1 VATKLSYMRL
11 LVLLGPLLGCFVIL
25 TGCTVNVQ
33 GRKRPLVRYE
43 PIQGELELVAE
54 TRTDSQRT
62 GGAERRSKAYAF
74 EERVKL
80 RTQGDVYHPKL
91 LAYAFALGPAL
102 TQQSLSVDDDS
113 GRADGCLNDYSLSVQ
128 LLQAKPYPIAFHTG
142 KSEGLVPRQFLGA
155 LKTESENTGASLAI
169 RSEDWPM
176 QFQYSTGRIRQDA
189 LAPIASDSFVRDDER
204 FTYSVDHDFSRL
216 SHLRFEFNKNK
227 IVNLSTVGTATIIQD
242 DRYNALHDW
251 VFGSE
256 EQHRLDSLFEFLDKS
271 GTSNLDQTRWD
282 ERLKL
287 RHTSNFQTHYS
298 FGLTDGRRET
308 SRSTQLRGR
317 AGFEHWLY
325 ESLITSGHIFG
336 SDSDIGNDAHR
347 SEKGGLLAFDYR
359 KKNPWGR
366 LESRYSIGL
375 ARLEQT
381 GTGTAIV
388 VDEPHVF
395 IDPLPITLNNV
406 NVDTSTIV
414 VTDGTGTTVYLVNAD
429 YIVTEIDNRV
439 QLEINPFGP
448 GGITDGQTLLVDYN
462 FFTEPER
469 QQDTRSQVLTVT
481 QLFNNGLSLY
491 YWYTRQD
498 QDVLSTIPSELPPD
512 RFRSHIYGASYTRG
526 GLLLEAELSERKST
540 RSPSTGVRV
549 KGGYS
554 WIINP
559 DTKADVWASNDWRNF
574 GEPDDRD
581 TRVFR
586 SGGGIFTRLT
596 RRTTA
601 FASAAYR
608 DETDSRFGDTKGIQ
622 LNSELKY
629 VRRQIE
635 LSAGVQYGELDRR
648 GSETDNTFLYVRF
661 TRQL

>member
-1 VATKLSYMRL
+1 V
-11 LVLLGPLLGCFVIL
+11 
-25 TGCTVNVQ
+25 
-33 GRKRPLVRYE
+33 
-43 PIQGELELVAE
+43 ELVAE
-54 TRTDSQRT
+54 IRNDSQRA
-62 GGAERRSKAYAF
+62 GGKERKSEARAF
-74 EERVKL
+74 EERVRL
-80 RTQGDVYHPKL
+80 RTKGDVYHPKL
-91 LAYAFALGPAL
+91 LSYAFAFRPGL
-102 TQQSLSVDDDS
+102 TQQSLSS
-113 GRADGCLNDYSLSVQ
+113 GVESGSVSGCIYDYSLAVQ
-128 LLQAKPYPIAFHTG
+128 LLQAKLYPIAFYTG
-142 KSEGLVPRQFLGA
+142 RSEGLVPRQFLGA
-155 LKTESENTGASLAI
+155 LKTESENSGASLAI

-176 QFQYSTGRIRQDA
+176 QFQYSTGRRRQDA
-189 LAPIASDSFVRDDER
+189 LAPIGSDSFVRDDER

-256 EQHRLDSLFEFLDKS
+256 EQHRLDSFFEFLDKS
-271 GTSNLDQTRWD
+271 GTSSLDQTRWD

-287 RHTSNFQTHYS
+287 RHTPDFLTHYS
-298 FGLTDGRRET
+298 FGLTDGKRET
-308 SRSTQLRGR
+308 SRSSQLRGR

-336 SDSDIGNDAHR
+336 SDSDIGNDAR
-347 SEKGGLLAFDYR
+347 RTEKGGLLAFDYQ

-366 LESRYSIGL
+366 LESRYSIRL
-375 ARLEQT
+375 ARLDQT
-381 GTGTAIV
+381 GTGTGIV

-395 IDPLPITLNNV
+395 IDPQPITLNNV

-429 YIVTEIDNRV
+429 YIITEIDNRV

-469 QQDTRSQVLTVT
+469 QQDTLGQNLRVAQR
-481 QLFNNGLSLY
+481 FDNGLSLY
-491 YWYTRQD
+491 YWYSRQD
-498 QDVLSTIPSELPPD
+498 QDVLSTNPSELPPD
-512 RFRSHIYGASYTRG
+512 QFRTNIYGASYSKN
-526 GLLLEAELSERKST
+526 GLLLETQLSERDST
-540 RSPSTGVRV
+540 RSPYTGVRI
-549 KGGYS
+549 KGRYS

-559 DTKADVWASNDWRNF
+559 DTKADVRATNGWRYF

-581 TRVFR
+581 TRLFR
-586 SGGGIFTRLT
+586 GGGGIFTRLT
-596 RRTTA
+596 RRATI
-601 FASAAYR
+601 FANAVYR
-608 DETDSRFGDTKGIQ
+608 DETDSRFGDTKGFQ

-629 VRRQIE
+629 VRRQFE

-648 GSETDNTFLYVRF
+648 GSDTDNTFLYVRL